1 MNNNN
6 ILFIKNKENI
16 LFSIKN
22 NNILFS
28 SKQRILLMDIMTM
41 FLFADKKVFC
51 LKTMLIFCLLKR
63 MAISFT
69 NNNIRTMFC
78 LLIVNNG
85 INNHI
90 FCRY

>member
-28 SKQRILLMDIMTM
+28 SKQRMLLMDNDNV
-41 FLFADKKVFC
+41 LFADKKVFC

>member
-41 FLFADKKVFC
+41 F
-51 LKTMLIFCLLKR
+51 
-63 MAISFT
+63 
-69 NNNIRTMFC
+69 C
-78 LLIVNNG
+78 LLIKKYFV
-85 INNHI
+85 
-90 FCRY
+90 